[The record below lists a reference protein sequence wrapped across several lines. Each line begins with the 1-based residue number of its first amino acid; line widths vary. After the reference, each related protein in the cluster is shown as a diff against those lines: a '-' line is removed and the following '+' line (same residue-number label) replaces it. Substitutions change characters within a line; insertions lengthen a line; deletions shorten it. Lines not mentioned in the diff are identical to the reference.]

1 MHRDG
6 LDLGLMQVA
15 IDVLAVLQFLSL
27 DIQRVEIVPDA
38 NYIFVNVVHLN
49 IFKVKF
55 KTAQCLDV
63 RMALKRRPRQGERWI
78 HWLRLD
84 TLVCIANLP
93 ARLN

>member
-1 MHRDG
+1 MPRGRLRLAVNEVTYMHRDG

-63 RMALKRRPRQGERWI
+63 RMALKRRPRHRGGS
-78 HWLRLD
+78 
-84 TLVCIANLP
+84 TG
-93 ARLN
+93 